1 MLSTMDR
8 EKIDAV
14 LRSLRD
20 VNLQGSLFGVNVALR
35 FGLSET
41 DIDAIEELLDLG
53 TATAGELSDLTGLT
67 TGAVTR
73 VIDRLEQAGYAR
85 RVHDPTDRRR
95 VIVELVPERVADVEA
110 TIARVD
116 EKSASEM
123 GTYSDAELAVINDFL
138 TRMATIRRE
147 EATALRETR
156 EPPTGSAFEHAA
168 PVGGLRQ
175 ARLLFKAGA
184 HELLIRG
191 APELDDLYRAKFEG
205 PAPQV
210 RLREGTVSIQ
220 YKGGWQWA
228 FHERR
233 ADIALNTALPWEIE
247 IDGGASKLQGKF
259 TALDLRS
266 FRLTGGVDKFRLTL
280 GPPAGV
286 VPVRFSRGAN
296 HIRIE
301 RPTGIPVRLTV
312 RGGAG
317 RLDFDTQQVRGLGGG
332 ELLQVLGG
340 RIDERIVRVE
350 SADHGAIVLA
360 TPGFADAADG
370 YQVEIEGGAG
380 RITITEVG

>member
-1 MLSTMDR
+1 MDR
-8 EKIDAV
+8 EKIDSV

-41 DIDAIEELLDLG
+41 DIDAIEELLDSG
-53 TATAGELSDLTGLT
+53 AATAGELSDLTGLT

-85 RVHDPTDRRR
+85 RVPDPTDRRR

-110 TIARVD
+110 TMARVG

-123 GTYSDAELAVINDFL
+123 GTYSEAELAVINDFL
-138 TRMATIRRE
+138 TRMAAIRRE
-147 EATALRETR
+147 EAAALREPR
-156 EPPTGSAFEHAA
+156 QPSTGGTYEHAA
-168 PVGGLRQ
+168 PIGGLHE

-191 APELDDLYRAKFEG
+191 ASDLDDLYRAKFEG
-205 PAPQV
+205 PVPQV
-210 RLREGTVSIQ
+210 RLRDGTVNIQ

-233 ADIALNTALPWEIE
+233 ADISLNTALPWEVE
-247 IDGGASKLQGKF
+247 IDGGASKLQGKLS
-259 TALDLRS
+259 ALDLRS
-266 FRLTGGVDKFRLTL
+266 FRLTGGVDKFRLML
-280 GPPAGV
+280 GQPAGV
-286 VPVRFSRGAN
+286 VPIRFTRGAN
-296 HIRIE
+296 NIRIE
-301 RPTGIPVRLTV
+301 RPAGVPVRLTV

-317 RLDFDTQQVRGLGGG
+317 RVDFDKQQVRGLGAT
-332 ELLQVLGG
+332 ELVQVVGG
-340 RIDERIVRVE
+340 RVDDRIVRVE
-350 SADHGAIVLA
+350 AVDHEGMRLETAGA
-360 TPGFADAADG
+360 ADAADR